1 MPAHRDDPREPSRIE
16 FEVEGLIH
24 DDKPVGDKVTP
35 TTSDDVT
42 DYDLQNA
49 DKVIVSYTN
58 ADGIKT
64 YKQLRGPILDYDQL
78 IDMVD
83 ALIIGYYE

>member
-1 MPAHRDDPREPSRIE
+1 MSPRDSDPRESSRID

-24 DDKPVGDKVTP
+24 DDKPVGQKITP

-42 DYDLQNA
+42 DYDLQRA
-49 DKVIVSYTN
+49 DRIIVSFFN

-64 YKQLRGPILDYDQL
+64 YRNVKGPILDWDQL
-78 IDMVD
+78 IDVVD
-83 ALIIGYYE
+83 SEILSYYE